1 MRIVR
6 IYALTTA
13 LLVSLFLSSLSTGVQ
28 AQTSVQTPVNQ
39 LDDAGLQVSAKDGE
53 TLIDWSLSTA
63 GAADVKAAGVATL
76 NWPTTAYN
84 GYELPMRL
92 VAVQVDDIARA
103 AAIQEPFLV
112 RTLDVQPWAGE
123 LRLAA
128 PQNPPDL
135 PADEMPDYIQPT
147 VDPILPEAP
156 VFVLREG
163 RLRGRTVRVVA
174 ISPVFV
180 QDGVVKLTT
189 RLQVAIPGATPL
201 TDGLHSLAAA
211 PTILDDVDATAIVPP
226 NLAATQNGAK
236 LIVSEQGMQVVTGQM
251 LAVGGLD
258 PSFLSNVGNLGLSF
272 QGQPV
277 ALEIRDDNHN
287 GRLDANE
294 TLRFY
299 AEAADDYWNEGQ
311 TYWLTA
317 NGSNV
322 IRMETRNVAP
332 DSVTPQRS
340 DAYESGVWR
349 DNKEYSTLFPGPN
362 RDHWFAGKLQ
372 VGSADEGKPEGDYP
386 AIEVAIANQL
396 PPAGDGETRLTV
408 KTLVY
413 KLEPNVGQGENK
425 PPRVTM
431 RVRLGNAADDIEF
444 VTDSEV
450 LKASATD
457 WITTVDANNTADN
470 VKLILL
476 PPDPGII
483 GGTVV
488 ETASK
493 VYVDEVEWRRKVQ
506 LDFRSQGAIFQ
517 GVDGTWRYSMRSLP
531 NPYTLYDITDS
542 ARPAILTGLS
552 NENGFVSFQDSSS
565 PVHHYLVSGPGI
577 ERYPIVEAHS
587 GTNIL
592 NAMAD
597 VDAIYIAPNRF
608 HVTLQRLVDHRRGQS
623 CWQGLSMSQTKPCN
637 PAIVDVQDVYD
648 AYGYGQIGP
657 EAIRAFLQAVYD
669 KYGGELEAV
678 TLVGDGNQDPK
689 NYEERDYVEGID
701 TEIIPPYLA
710 YQIGDEDSSIYVDP
724 FIRRTG
730 CENCFG
736 QLDGDDPLTGDDP
749 PPPADPDI
757 PPARPGSGFLPDIM
771 VGRMPVK
778 NTAEL
783 RDLVTKILRYETEYD
798 PNDPYNEKLVF
809 LADNYV
815 KSCDPNGPRD
825 TAGNF
830 VAYTEGVIDV
840 IPESATIE
848 RVYYDP
854 TQIYDPNDLDGD
866 GTDCNFLTRD
876 SSNGPFEGNPW
887 WAYQKALGA
896 VDAGGGLFTYNG
908 HSSQWRYAVTERDQ
922 SALSKLPPDAPAG
935 GLDTNHLFYIWD
947 VDSLDND
954 EHPFIGL
961 SMTCLTSQFH
971 KPIEFGMTL
980 DEHMILHERGGAVA
994 TWGST
999 GLSVA
1004 QGHDLLQQGFH
1015 RELWRERDGR
1025 ARMGEL
1031 TMAGYLEQFTESG
1044 CCDDVRRTFMV
1055 MGDPL
1060 TLVRVGAIDN
1070 VYLPAVAR

>member
-6 IYALTTA
+6 IYALTMA
-13 LLVSLFLSSLSTGVQ
+13 LLLSLLLPSLSTGVQ
-28 AQTSVQTPVNQ
+28 AQASVQTSEDQP
-39 LDDAGLQVSAKDGE
+39 DDAGLQVSAEDGG
-53 TLIDWSLSTA
+53 TVIDWSISA
-63 GAADVKAAGVATL
+63 SGSADVQAAGVTAL
-76 NWPTTAYN
+76 DWPTTAYN

-103 AAIQEPFLV
+103 AAVQEPFLV
-112 RTLDVQPWAGE
+112 RTVDAQPWVGE
-123 LRLAA
+123 LQLAA
-128 PQNPPDL
+128 PQAPPDL
-135 PADEMPDYIQPT
+135 PADEMPEYILPT
-147 VDPILPEAP
+147 VAPALPDAP
-156 VFVLREG
+156 VFVFREG
-163 RLRGRTVRVVA
+163 RLRGRIVRVVA
-174 ISPVFV
+174 ISPLFT
-180 QDGVVKLTT
+180 QDGVVKLAT
-189 RLQVAIPGATPL
+189 RLQVSIPGATPL
-201 TDGLHSLAAA
+201 TDGLRSLAAA
-211 PTILDDVDATAIVPP
+211 PAAFNDVDVAAITPP
-226 NLAATQNGAK
+226 NPAATQNGAK
-236 LIVSEQGMQVVTGQM
+236 LIVSERGMQIVTGQA
-251 LAVGGLD
+251 LAAAGLD
-258 PSFLSNVGNLGLSF
+258 LGNVGNLGLSF
-272 QGQPV
+272 QGRPV
-277 ALEIRDDNHN
+277 ALEIRDDNRN

-299 AEAADDYWNEGQ
+299 AEATGDYWNETQ

-317 NGSNV
+317 NGTNV
-322 IRMETRNVAP
+322 IRMESRNVAP
-332 DSVTPQRS
+332 DPATPMRS
-340 DAYESGVWR
+340 DAYESGIWR
-349 DNKEYSTLFPGPN
+349 DDKEYSTLFPGPN
-362 RDHWFAGKLQ
+362 RDHWFAGRLQ
-372 VGSADEGKPEGDYP
+372 IGSTEEGKPEGDYP
-386 AIEVAIANQL
+386 AIEVDIANQL
-396 PPAGDGETRLTV
+396 PPAGDGETQLTV
-408 KTLVY
+408 KALAY

-450 LKASATD
+450 LKASAAD
-457 WITTVDANNTADN
+457 WVTTVDVNNTDDA

-493 VYVDEVEWRRKVQ
+493 VYVDEVAWRRKVQ
-506 LDFRSQGAIFQ
+506 LDFRAQGAIFQ
-517 GVDGTWRYSMRSLP
+517 GVDGTWRYNMWSLP
-531 NPYTLYDITDS
+531 SAYTLYDITDRT
-542 ARPAILTGLS
+542 RPVILTGLS
-552 NENGFVSFQDSSS
+552 EENGSGLFQDSDS
-565 PVHHYLVSGPGI
+565 PARRYLVSGPGV
-577 ERYPIVEAHS
+577 EHQPVVEAHN
-587 GTNIL
+587 GKNIL
-592 NAMAD
+592 NAMAG
-597 VDAIYIAPNRF
+597 VDAIYIAPQRF
-608 HVTLQRLVDHRRGQS
+608 HVTLQPLADHRQGQL
-623 CWQGLSMSQTKPCN
+623 CWQGLSMNLTKPCN

-648 AYGYGQIGP
+648 AYGYGQISP
-657 EAIRAFLQAVYD
+657 EAIQRFLKAVYD

-689 NYEERDYVEGID
+689 NYEGRDYVEGID

-710 YQIGDEDSSIYVDP
+710 YRIGDEDSNIYVDP

-749 PPPADPDI
+749 PPPADPDA
-757 PPARPGSGFLPDIM
+757 PQARPGSGFLPDIM

-778 NTAEL
+778 NTVEL

-798 PNDPYNEKLVF
+798 PYDPYNEKLVF
-809 LADNYV
+809 LADNYI

-825 TAGNF
+825 TAGDF

-840 IPESATIE
+840 IPDDVTIE
-848 RVYYDP
+848 RIYYDP
-854 TQIYDPNDLDGD
+854 SQIYDPNDLDGD
-866 GTDCNFLTRD
+866 GTVCNFLTLD
-876 SSNGPFEGNPW
+876 SSRGPFEGNPW
-887 WAYQKALGA
+887 WAYQKTLAAL
-896 VDAGGGLFTYNG
+896 DAGAGLFTYNG

-922 SALSKLPPDAPAG
+922 SALSKLPPEAPAG

-954 EHPFIGL
+954 DYPFISL

-980 DEHMILHERGGAVA
+980 DEHMILHERGGAAA
-994 TWGST
+994 TWGSA

-1004 QGHDLLQQGFH
+1004 QGHDLLQRGFQK
-1015 RELWRERDGR
+1015 ELWREREGR

-1070 VYLPAVAR
+1070 VYLPLVER